1 MLSNEFDYLDMYGD
15 NSNMLKKFRLV
26 IWNCAQ
32 GLQNKYSLLQDL
44 APDIA
49 IVPECADQA
58 TLWKKAPNFV
68 FSQMLWTGLNKNK
81 GLGVF
86 SFDQTKIE
94 SVAIEDNQ
102 GYLFLPVK
110 IIGTINFNLLAVWA
124 FNHRNPLPESSKIT
138 TAEVI
143 TKYKNFLGAS
153 TSIAA
158 GDFNHN
164 PIWDDQIPRHKF
176 RDTLKVFGEIG
187 MSSVYHNLT
196 KEEFGKESAA
206 TFYWQRKLNQ
216 PYHIDYAFLSKDLE
230 TSGQL
235 FKIGSPDKYLSH
247 SDHMPICL
255 DIYY

>member
-1 MLSNEFDYLDMYGD
+1 MLRNEFVYLDMYDD

-32 GLQNKYSLLQDL
+32 GLQNKYSLLLDL

-58 TLWKKAPNFV
+58 TLSKKAPDFKFN
-68 FSQMLWTGLNKNK
+68 QMLWTGLNKNK

-94 SVAIEDNQ
+94 SVAIDDNQ

-110 IIGTINFNLLAVWA
+110 VIGSINLNLLAVWA

-143 TKYKNFLGAS
+143 TKYKNFLGTPAS
-153 TSIAA
+153 VVA

-164 PIWDDQIPRHKF
+164 PIWDALIPRHKF
-176 RDTLKVFGEIG
+176 RDTLKVLAEIG
-187 MSSVYHNLT
+187 MSSAYHDLT

-216 PYHIDYAFLSKDLE
+216 PYHIDYAFLTKDLK
-230 TSGQL
+230 SSSQQ
-235 FKIGSPDKYLSH
+235 FKIGSPDQYLCH